1 MNLEVVTNEED
12 LSAVLADLS
21 RRRSEIEH
29 IGVRGKLKVINTLTP
44 LSELMDYSK
53 ILRTIT
59 SGTATFSLEFNCYR
73 QMTPD
78 VENDAVKRLT
88 GF

>member
-1 MNLEVVTNEED
+1 MNLEVVSNEED
-12 LSAVLADLS
+12 VSAILADLS
-21 RRRSEIEH
+21 RRRGEIEQVG
-29 IGVRGKLKVINTLTP
+29 IRGKLKVINAIVP
-44 LSELMDYSK
+44 LSEMMDYSK

-73 QMTPD
+73 QMSLD
-78 VENDAVKRLT
+78 VETAAIKRVT